1 MTQQQGKAP
10 LKYRQIAE
18 VLRGRIERGDYPVGT
33 QLPTKPEIA
42 ADQKAA
48 QGTVD
53 AALTVLRELGL
64 VETRQGSGT
73 FVLAQHAPEVEAD
86 QLAGDVATLKADL
99 ASLLEKVSEIEAK
112 LIDLYGKNGYEYRA
126 GTENGGQQKRRARH
140 G

>member
-1 MTQQQGKAP
+1 MAQQEARTP
-10 LKYRQIAE
+10 AKYRQIAAD
-18 VLRGRIERGDYPVGT
+18 LRARIEAGEYPVGS
-33 QLPTKPEIA
+33 QMPTKDELMTSYGA
-42 ADQKAA
+42 ALA
-48 QGTVD
+48 TVD
-53 AALTVLRELGL
+53 SALRVLAKLGM
-64 VETRQGSGT
+64 VQSRQGSGT
-73 FVLAQHAPEVEAD
+73 FVLAQQAAEAEAD